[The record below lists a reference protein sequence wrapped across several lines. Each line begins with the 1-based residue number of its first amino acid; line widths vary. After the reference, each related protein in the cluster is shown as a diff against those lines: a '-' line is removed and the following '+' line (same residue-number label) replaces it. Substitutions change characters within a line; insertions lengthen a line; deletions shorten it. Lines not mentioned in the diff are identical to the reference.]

1 MGAVLFHVKQ
11 ILHLRNK
18 TNTESAYLNS
28 KVQKY
33 YDIIVIG
40 AGHAGIEASSSAAR
54 MGLNVALIT
63 MDIHAIGRMSC
74 NPAIGGTAKGHL
86 VKEIDALGGAMGF
99 LADKTGI
106 QFKMLNK
113 SKGPAVW
120 SPRCQSDKDLYSIAA
135 SEYINS
141 IPNISVLQDM
151 VKSIEVDEYAG
162 NEGYKYLVKSIK
174 TDLGY
179 EIGCKSV
186 IITSGTFLNAVM
198 HTGNSKIDGG
208 RIDEK
213 SATGLSECLHN
224 FGFETGRLKT
234 GTPPRLDLSTIDFS
248 KTEIQPGDIN
258 PVPFSHKTGW
268 DKTTFPNQRQI
279 DCYLTHTNEE
289 THTLLRTGFEDSPMF
304 TGRIKGIGPRY
315 CPSIEDKI
323 SRFSEKPRHQIFLE
337 PETLNGNTIYMNGF
351 STSLAYDIQQRAART
366 IPGLENVVLVKQG
379 YAVEYDFFP
388 TYQIF
393 PTLETK
399 IVSGLYNAGQVN
411 GTSGYEEAA
420 AQGLIAG
427 INSANKLLKK
437 ELFILKRGEAYIG
450 VLIDDLII
458 KVPEEPYRMFTSS
471 AEYRLTLRQ
480 DNADLRLMEMGNKL
494 GLVENKYLDLL
505 RHKHL
510 SIQGG
515 IKFLYANTIRPGNIN
530 EMLTKNRSSPIGQN
544 EFLANLLR
552 RNEVNIKELFAL
564 EAFKENNLV
573 QELMRDEEVLNQ
585 IEIEIKY
592 EGYIKRQNEQVE
604 QFNRT
609 EDLKI
614 PVDFD
619 YDRIKSISS
628 EALDKLKKIK
638 PVSIGQAGRIAG
650 VRPSDISAI
659 LIFMRG

>member
-1 MGAVLFHVKQ
+1 LS
-11 ILHLRNK
+11 N
-18 TNTESAYLNS
+18 

-40 AGHAGIEASSSAAR
+40 AGHAGIEASSSAAK

-63 MDIHAIGRMSC
+63 MDLNAIGRMSC

-86 VKEIDALGGAMGF
+86 VKEIDALGGAMGI

-120 SPRCQSDKDLYSIAA
+120 SPRCQSDKDLYSRAA
-135 SEYINS
+135 IEYINS
-141 IPNISVLQDM
+141 IENISVLQDM
-151 VKSIEVDEYAG
+151 VKSIDVDEYNGAD
-162 NEGYKYLVKSIK
+162 GYRYIVKGVNTELGYSIDCKSI
-174 TDLGY
+174 
-179 EIGCKSV
+179 

-248 KTEIQPGDIN
+248 KTEVQPGDKI
-258 PVPFSHKTGW
+258 PTPFSFRTNW
-268 DKTTFPNQRQI
+268 DKIAFPRQKQI

-289 THTLLRTGFEDSPMF
+289 THNILRTGFEDSPMF
-304 TGRIKGIGPRY
+304 TGRIKGVGPRY

-323 SRFSEKPRHQIFLE
+323 SRFSDKPRHQIFLE

-351 STSLAYDIQQRAART
+351 STSLSYDIQQKAART
-366 IPGLENVVLVKQG
+366 VSGLENVVLVKQG

-388 TYQIF
+388 TYQIY

-437 ELFILKRGEAYIG
+437 EPFILKRSEAYIG
-450 VLIDDLII
+450 VLVDDLII

-480 DNADLRLMEMGNKL
+480 DNADLRLLEMGNKL
-494 GLVENKYLDLL
+494 GLVENHYLDLL
-505 RHKHL
+505 RHKYI
-510 SIQGG
+510 SIQEG
-515 IKFLYANTIRPGNIN
+515 IKFLYSNTIRPDKIN
-530 EMLTKNRSSPIGQN
+530 AMLTKNNSSPIAQN

-552 RNEVNIKELFAL
+552 RNEVNIKELFSL
-564 EAFKENNLV
+564 EIFKENNFI
-573 QELMRDEEVLNQ
+573 QEIRNNEEVLNQ

-592 EGYIKRQNEQVE
+592 EGYVKRQNEQVE

-609 EDLKI
+609 EELKI
-614 PVDFD
+614 PIDFN
-619 YDRIKSISS
+619 YERIKSISS

-638 PVSIGQAGRIAG
+638 PMSIGQAGRIAG
-650 VRPSDISAI
+650 VRPSDISAL
-659 LIFMRG
+659 LIYMRG